1 MKPTIQTER
10 LAMRDLLPED
20 FASVHAYAADP
31 EVTRYTLFGPN
42 TAEQT
47 AEFLQRTCAE
57 ASVPER
63 SNFTFA
69 AIHRPTN
76 QLIGSCGLM
85 RSDANGPQY
94 AFGYVLHRDWWRR
107 GFGKEM
113 VGALVEFGFR
123 ELGAHRLWAHVFV
136 GNVGSARI
144 LEGLGFRDE
153 GVALQL
159 LYVRN
164 AWHDVRTF
172 AMLRREWELAERIQ
186 RTPREGQPH

>member
-10 LAMRDLLPED
+10 LAMRDFLPED
-20 FASVHAYAADP
+20 FASVHAYASDP

-63 SNFTFA
+63 AHFSFA
-69 AIHRPTN
+69 AIHKPTN

-85 RSDANGPQY
+85 RTDENGPQY
-94 AFGYVLHRDWWRR
+94 SFGYVLHRDWWRQ

-113 VGALVEFGFR
+113 VAALVAFGFR
-123 ELGAHRLWAHVFV
+123 QLGARRLWAHVFV
-136 GNVGSARI
+136 RNVGSARV
-144 LEGLGFRDE
+144 LQSLGFRFE
-153 GVALQL
+153 GCALQSI
-159 LYVRN
+159 YVRD
-164 AWHDVRTF
+164 AWHDVQTF
-172 AMLRREWELAERIQ
+172 AMLRGEWELAERV
-186 RTPREGQPH
+186 